1 MKWRW
6 MCLAAILLVAGCSG
20 SGNGDTS
27 NGSESSTEIQ
37 HAKAQDEDVESEETQ
52 IALIRQYVEA
62 VYETGEKDLQ
72 EELGNVVSESLL
84 KDYAAGTN
92 AAIDAREYTAQIEDP
107 FYYANEDGAVAI
119 FTVVSTTELNVTRQT
134 YLLQVGI
141 RNERIDEIVRMEVL
155 ER

>member
-6 MCLAAILLVAGCSG
+6 MCLAAVLLVAGCSG
-20 SGNGDTS
+20 SGNGDVP
-27 NGSESSTEIQ
+27 NGPELSTEMQ

-72 EELGNVVSESLL
+72 EELRNVVSESLL

>member
-6 MCLAAILLVAGCSG
+6 MCLAAILLVAGCSE
-20 SGNGDTS
+20 SGNSDTS
-27 NGSESSTEIQ
+27 NGPESSTEMQ
-37 HAKAQDEDVESEETQ
+37 HEKAQDENVESEETQ

>member
-1 MKWRW
+1 
-6 MCLAAILLVAGCSG
+6 MCLAAILLVAGCSE

-27 NGSESSTEIQ
+27 NGPESSTEMQ
-37 HAKAQDEDVESEETQ
+37 HEKAQDENVESEETQ

-107 FYYANEDGAVAI
+107 FYYTNEDGAVAI

>member
-6 MCLAAILLVAGCSG
+6 MCLAAILLVAGCSE
-20 SGNGDTS
+20 SGNSDTS
-27 NGSESSTEIQ
+27 NGPESRTEMQ
-37 HAKAQDEDVESEETQ
+37 HEKAQDENVESEETQ

>member
-6 MCLAAILLVAGCSG
+6 MCLAAVLLVAGCSG

-27 NGSESSTEIQ
+27 NGSESSTEMQ
-37 HAKAQDEDVESEETQ
+37 HEKAQDENVESEETQ

-107 FYYANEDGAVAI
+107 FYYTNEDGAVAI

>member
-27 NGSESSTEIQ
+27 NGPESSTEIQ
-37 HAKAQDEDVESEETQ
+37 HEKAQDENVESEETQ

-72 EELGNVVSESLL
+72 EELRNVVSESLL

>member
-6 MCLAAILLVAGCSG
+6 MCLAAVLLVAGCSG

-72 EELGNVVSESLL
+72 EELRNVVSESLL

>member
-1 MKWRW
+1 MKGRW
-6 MCLAAILLVAGCSG
+6 MCLAAILLVAGCSE
-20 SGNGDTS
+20 SGNSDTS
-27 NGSESSTEIQ
+27 NGPESSTEMQ
-37 HAKAQDEDVESEETQ
+37 HEKAQDENVESEETQ

>member
-27 NGSESSTEIQ
+27 NGPESSTEIQ

-92 AAIDAREYTAQIEDP
+92 VEIDAHEYTAQIEDP

>member
-6 MCLAAILLVAGCSG
+6 MCLAAVLLVAGCSG

-27 NGSESSTEIQ
+27 NGSELSTEMQ

-72 EELGNVVSESLL
+72 EELRNVVSESLL

-141 RNERIDEIVRMEVL
+141 RNEWIDEIVRMEVL

>member
-6 MCLAAILLVAGCSG
+6 MCLAAVLLVAGCSG

-27 NGSESSTEIQ
+27 NGSESSTEMQ
-37 HAKAQDEDVESEETQ
+37 HEKAQDENVESEETQ

>member
-6 MCLAAILLVAGCSG
+6 MCLAAFLLVAGCSG

-27 NGSESSTEIQ
+27 NGSESSTEMQ

-107 FYYANEDGAVAI
+107 VYYANEDGAVAI

>member
-6 MCLAAILLVAGCSG
+6 MCLAAILLVAGCSE
-20 SGNGDTS
+20 SGNSDTS
-27 NGSESSTEIQ
+27 NGPESSTEIQ

>member
-27 NGSESSTEIQ
+27 NGSESSTEMQ
-37 HAKAQDEDVESEETQ
+37 HEKAQDENVESEETQ

-72 EELGNVVSESLL
+72 EELRNVVSESLL

-107 FYYANEDGAVAI
+107 FYYTNEDGAVAI

>member
-6 MCLAAILLVAGCSG
+6 MCLAAVLLVAGCSE
-20 SGNGDTS
+20 SGNSDTP
-27 NGSESSTEIQ
+27 NGPESSTEMQ
-37 HAKAQDEDVESEETQ
+37 HEKAQDENVESEETQ

>member
-20 SGNGDTS
+20 SGNGDMP
-27 NGSESSTEIQ
+27 NGPESSTEMQ
-37 HAKAQDEDVESEETQ
+37 HEKAQDENVESEETQ

>member
-107 FYYANEDGAVAI
+107 FYYTNEDGAVAI

>member
-6 MCLAAILLVAGCSG
+6 MCLAAILLVAGCSE
-20 SGNGDTS
+20 SGNSDTP
-27 NGSESSTEIQ
+27 NGPESSTEMQ
-37 HAKAQDEDVESEETQ
+37 HEKAQDENVESEETQ

>member
-1 MKWRW
+1 

-27 NGSESSTEIQ
+27 NGSESSTEMQ
-37 HAKAQDEDVESEETQ
+37 HEKAQDENVESEETQ

-72 EELGNVVSESLL
+72 EELRNVVSESLL

-107 FYYANEDGAVAI
+107 FYYTNEDGAVAI

>member
-27 NGSESSTEIQ
+27 NGSESSTEMQ
-37 HAKAQDEDVESEETQ
+37 HEKAQDENVESEETQ

>member
-27 NGSESSTEIQ
+27 NGSESSKEMQ
-37 HAKAQDEDVESEETQ
+37 HEKAQDENVESEETQ

-107 FYYANEDGAVAI
+107 FYYTNEDGAVAI

-141 RNERIDEIVRMEVL
+141 RNERINEIVRMEVL

>member
-1 MKWRW
+1 
-6 MCLAAILLVAGCSG
+6 MCLAAILLVAGCSE
-20 SGNGDTS
+20 SGNSDTS
-27 NGSESSTEIQ
+27 NGPESSTEMQ
-37 HAKAQDEDVESEETQ
+37 HEKAQDENVESEETQ

>member
-92 AAIDAREYTAQIEDP
+92 AVIDAREYTAQIEDP

>member
-27 NGSESSTEIQ
+27 NGSESSTEMQ
-37 HAKAQDEDVESEETQ
+37 HEKAQDENVESEETQ

-107 FYYANEDGAVAI
+107 FYYTNEDGAVAI

>member
-6 MCLAAILLVAGCSG
+6 MCLAAILLVAGCSE
-20 SGNGDTS
+20 SGNSDTP
-27 NGSESSTEIQ
+27 NGPESSTEMQ
-37 HAKAQDEDVESEETQ
+37 HAKAQDENVESEETQ

>member
-1 MKWRW
+1 
-6 MCLAAILLVAGCSG
+6 MCLAAVLLVAGCSG

-72 EELGNVVSESLL
+72 EELRNVVSESLL